1 MKTSSILT
9 ILAVALIAL
18 IIIAMTSSCSS
29 DNDNKQTGPG
39 DITAKYDPF
48 AQDDTD
54 KAIELDI
61 DAEELEGVDWVE
73 AQPVP
78 YSGAGEFAAGVKST
92 GTYGV
97 RNGNRQAFRTFP
109 MFRGGTAIVVF
120 SDRPREGYRVQ
131 LGRANRISSGPHNGF
146 VVKNSKDKTNTFA
159 HSPYGRHPSRITYH
173 F

>member
-9 ILAVALIAL
+9 ILAVTLIVL
-18 IIIAMTSSCSS
+18 IIVTMTSSCSS

-39 DITAKYDPF
+39 DTTAKYDPF
-48 AQDDTD
+48 TQDDTD
-54 KAIELDI
+54 KAIERDI
-61 DAEELEGVDWVE
+61 DVEELEGVDWVE

-109 MFRGGTAIVVF
+109 MFRSGTAIVVF
-120 SDRPREGYRVQ
+120 SDRPREGYQVQ

-159 HSPYGRHPSRITYH
+159 HSPYGRHPSRITYY

>member
-9 ILAVALIAL
+9 ILIVTLIAL
-18 IIIAMTSSCSS
+18 IIIAMTSGCSS
-29 DNDNKQTGPG
+29 NNDNKQTGPG
-39 DITAKYDPF
+39 DTTAKYDPF

-54 KAIELDI
+54 KAIEQDI

-73 AQPVP
+73 VQPVP
-78 YSGAGEFAAGVKST
+78 YSGAGEFSSAVRSVN
-92 GTYGV
+92 TYGV
-97 RNGNRQAFRTFP
+97 RNGNRQAFRVFP

-146 VVKNSKDKTNTFA
+146 VVKNSKDKTNTFV
-159 HSPYGRHPSRITYH
+159 HSPFGRHPSRVTFH
-173 F
+173 H